1 MTFWHSRIGLTG
13 SDGRWLKNELV
24 IERDKAPVTAVQPQ
38 TVAPGIVTP
47 SRSRVTPILLTA
59 SWPGSE

>member
-24 IERDKAPVTAVQPQ
+24 IEREFRDET
-38 TVAPGIVTP
+38 
-47 SRSRVTPILLTA
+47 RF
-59 SWPGSE
+59 